1 MAGIACA
8 LDHRRP
14 DVSGI
19 EDTVGGELIQGLGDQ
34 IGDVRFHGKQTKGI
48 QGAEG

>member
-1 MAGIACA
+1 
-8 LDHRRP
+8 
-14 DVSGI
+14 
-19 EDTVGGELIQGLGDQ
+19 LIQGLGDQ